1 MPASS
6 DALDL
11 IAISKRF
18 DATSALE
25 AATLRVRQGTVHALL
40 GENGAGKTT
49 LMRVAFG
56 SIRPDAGQVLVHGR
70 RIELHSSAQAIAAG
84 IGMVHQHFTLVPA
97 MTVAENIAL
106 GGHGRLRPSEVRA
119 AIQDISA
126 RTGFE
131 LDPSAR
137 VDSLPVGAQQRVEIA
152 KALARRASIL
162 IMDEPTAVL
171 APAEVTDLLHWLR
184 QFAADGNT
192 AILITHKL
200 GEAMDTADDVTVL
213 RRGRVVHTGPA
224 ATATAASLTTLMLGT
239 EIGDVAPAEQPDDV
253 VTGAIVFRADR
264 IIVRDAR
271 GLAQVREASFVVRAH
286 EITGVAAIEGSGQRE
301 LLRALAGRLR
311 IHAGTLD
318 RPIRVGFVP
327 EDRHGEALLL
337 DRSLVENIALR
348 DAGARRGVL
357 PWRALRERTAAL
369 MAAFDVRAPNEQSI
383 VRTLSGGNQQKLVLA
398 REMEDENYPVAIV
411 LENPTRG
418 LDVRATAE
426 VHARLR
432 AARDRGAAVIVYS
445 SDLDEVLALS
455 TRVLVMHAGSVREVV
470 RERDAVGRAMLGL
483 D

>member
-1 MPASS
+1 M
-6 DALDL
+6 
-11 IAISKRF
+11 
-18 DATSALE
+18 
-25 AATLRVRQGTVHALL
+25 
-40 GENGAGKTT
+40 
-49 LMRVAFG
+49 
-56 SIRPDAGQVLVHGR
+56 
-70 RIELHSSAQAIAAG
+70 
-84 IGMVHQHFTLVPA
+84 
-97 MTVAENIAL
+97 
-106 GGHGRLRPSEVRA
+106 
-119 AIQDISA
+119 
-126 RTGFE
+126 
-131 LDPSAR
+131 
-137 VDSLPVGAQQRVEIA
+137 
-152 KALARRASIL
+152 
-162 IMDEPTAVL
+162 
-171 APAEVTDLLHWLR
+171 
-184 QFAADGNT
+184 
-192 AILITHKL
+192 
-200 GEAMDTADDVTVL
+200 
-213 RRGRVVHTGPA
+213 
-224 ATATAASLTTLMLGT
+224 
-239 EIGDVAPAEQPDDV
+239 
-253 VTGAIVFRADR
+253 GAIVFRADR
-264 IIVRDAR
+264 IVVRDAR
-271 GLAQVREASFVVRAH
+271 GLTRVREASFVVRAH

-311 IHAGTLD
+311 IQAGMLD

-369 MAAFDVRAPNEQSI
+369 MAAFDVRAPSEQSI

-398 REMEDENYPVAIV
+398 REMEDENHPVAIV